1 MTALLH
7 FNMQDGD
14 WVRGK
19 TNKDEL
25 FQGYIESI
33 NLKKGTVKIRV
44 TQSDNQKIIGE
55 ISDSTPD
62 RIRLLEEMPPDREG
76 HLLKFYRSRPVHQG
90 QEMVYGVD
98 RHLETDTRHEKRR
111 IGFLTDYD
119 KKGATA
125 LGGGWPLFFVPWKI
139 LWLQIHFSHF
149 FL

>member
-1 MTALLH
+1 MTTLLH

-33 NLKKGTVKIRV
+33 NLKKGSVKIRV
-44 TQSDNQKIIGE
+44 TQSDNRQIIGE

-76 HLLKFYRSRPVHQG
+76 HLLNFIDLALSTKDKKWFM
-90 QEMVYGVD
+90 E
-98 RHLETDTRHEKRR
+98 
-111 IGFLTDYD
+111 LTD
-119 KKGATA
+119 A
-125 LGGGWPLFFVPWKI
+125 LKQTRIMEKDGLA
-139 LWLQIHFSHF
+139 S
-149 FL
+149 